1 MKEIKTCIL
10 KKNVLIKY
18 LDDLIII
25 EKDTSSKLG
34 NSSYGSYWEEKNFTY
49 DLPGKWDYS
58 SIAFINN
65 EVVGYLIVSSWKEN
79 LHGHRMAMPIHLEGK
94 EKVKIAQELYKRT
107 AIVAQQNNCR
117 YITAIVP
124 EENLPTQK
132 YYLREGFELMDN
144 SNLKWFIEGRQFSGY
159 ISNNILIDNEPIEGE
174 PSRSY
179 VLRFKY

>member
-1 MKEIKTCIL
+1 MKEIKTYIL

-18 LDDLIII
+18 LDDFIII

-34 NSSYGSYWEEKNFTY
+34 NSSYGTYWEAKNFNY
-49 DLPGKWDYS
+49 DLPDKWDYS

-65 EVVGYLIVSSWKEN
+65 EVVGYLIVSSWGNN
-79 LHGHRMAMPIHLEGK
+79 LHGHRMAMPIHLEGMT
-94 EKVKIAQELYKRT
+94 KVKIAQKLYAQT
-107 AIVAQQNNCR
+107 AIQARQNNCE

-124 EENLPTQK
+124 EDNLTTQK
-132 YYLREGFELMDN
+132 YYLHEGFELMKK
-144 SNLKWFIEGRQFSGY
+144 SNLMWFIEGRKFSGY

-179 VLRFKY
+179 VFRFKY